1 MFVLDLVLFLELLL
15 LLVAGLLVAA
25 STIVIGHCEK

>member
-25 STIVIGHCEK
+25 STIVIDCEK